1 MNSKQ
6 TLLFAEKVAELVRD
20 IPDNLLEILLT
31 SWEKGETITKY
42 NVERITGISGDVL
55 LRLVSLIA
63 NPDIDDDTLYGMFAV
78 GMGTKSIH
86 EKNKNNLEIVW
97 TGPRNIS
104 AGIRNTKPVI
114 EEMLKSAKVDETVT
128 IVDYMITSNAESI
141 VDELK
146 SCLNDGVKV
155 DMILDNNSKN
165 RMHLKKCFA
174 EKSLTR
180 PRILIRKEKES
191 NFYKVHAKMII
202 VGNREM
208 LLTSAN
214 LTELGTEVNFEM
226 GLLVRGPIVNDM
238 VSLLTKMIDDKY
250 FEDVD

>member
-6 TLLFAEKVAELVRD
+6 TILFAEKVAELVRD
-20 IPDNLLEILLT
+20 IPDNLLEILLA
-31 SWEKGETITKY
+31 SWGKGEKITKY
-42 NVERITGISGDVL
+42 NVERITGISGDIL
-55 LRLVSLIA
+55 LRLVSLVA
-63 NPDIDDDTLYGMFAV
+63 NPDIDDDTLYGMFTV
-78 GMGTKSIH
+78 GMETKSMH

-97 TGPRNIS
+97 TGPHNIS

-165 RMHLKKCFA
+165 RKHLRKCFA
-174 EKSLTR
+174 EKSLNR
-180 PRILIRKEKES
+180 PRILIRKKKES
-191 NFYKVHAKMII
+191 DFYKVHAKMII

-208 LLTSAN
+208 LVTSAN

-226 GLLVRGPIVNDM
+226 GLLVKGPIVNDM
-238 VSLLTKMIDDKY
+238 VLLLTKMIDDKY

>member
-78 GMGTKSIH
+78 GMDTKSIH

-191 NFYKVHAKMII
+191 NFYKVHAKII
-202 VGNREM
+202 IIGNREM

-238 VSLLTKMIDDKY
+238 VLLLTKMINDKY

>member
-191 NFYKVHAKMII
+191 NFYKVHAKII
-202 VGNREM
+202 IIGNREM

-238 VSLLTKMIDDKY
+238 VLLLTKMINDKY